1 MNKLI
6 KLFALFTIVL
16 SMLTIGCGPSKE
28 EQYNTLKQ
36 ETLKM
41 AQEIPEL
48 FKKPKE
54 IKTKMNFDRSVTPH
68 EATETNVKNFKEANN
83 KAIEKMPAIEK
94 NVAKMKELT
103 KDNVKLTNDLNE
115 TIKTIKY
122 MTYEEIDSHNMSHWN
137 GGKLPEGYTK
147 LPDDW
152 KTIEPKF

>member
-36 ETLKM
+36 ETIKLSEEVYKLY
-41 AQEIPEL
+41 E
-48 FKKPKE
+48 KPIKNHTARNLDGVKRTDKE
-54 IKTKMNFDRSVTPH
+54 RETITIK
-68 EATETNVKNFKEANN
+68 EFKEANN
-83 KAIEKMPAIEK
+83 AAIEKMPTIEK

-103 KDNVKLTNDLNE
+103 KDNVKLTNDYNKTIE
-115 TIKTIKY
+115 EIKTN
-122 MTYEEIDSHNMSHWN
+122 TYKRIIDQKEIHEHYY
-137 GGKLPEGYTK
+137 KLPN
-147 LPDDW
+147 DW